1 MELEKKYYTVQ
12 DSETL
17 KLMFQ
22 HIQESEVI
30 AVDTET
36 SGLNPRKDKVVG
48 WSLSGDEGIGFYI
61 PTLVWNFEK
70 GELELQTIDG
80 TSTETI
86 SKNLLKA
93 LKGKKLVF
101 HNASFDVQFI
111 KNYFNVDLI
120 EDIWVDTGLLVHT
133 VNEEGA
139 FGYGNPFGLKSIAI
153 MNQEA
158 LGLNVEEAANQE
170 QIELKENIKK
180 NGGSVTK
187 ASFEIYKAD
196 LDILS
201 KYASADTDLT
211 LRICNLYLGKL
222 RDQKY
227 KSFITGEE
235 YTLWDF
241 FFEEEVMPIYR
252 EVTIPMESKGVDLDM
267 DLLKKTHA
275 EITQE
280 MSDRWEA
287 ARKDIMDVKK
297 NPSLHGVQEWIIAMA
312 IDKFPF
318 SHKGNFGQEL
328 AKRYSLSLPRSE
340 KTGKY
345 SLTKKNIEELEDS
358 KVKDFLLTGKTEFLD
373 ETEATR
379 ISLSMWKESNDNHFI
394 NFQSGDH
401 MASALFNFCGLAM
414 SGQDIAESYPDEF
427 TIDYKK
433 KSSTIQLV
441 NREKYYYV
449 GASGIP
455 SGRVL
460 QLEISGKSKKFVFDV
475 NTIRILAEDYDFA
488 KELLIYNRLLKIKS
502 TYVDRFLD
510 RNEDGRYYFYFKQ
523 NGTVSGRYG
532 SDAQQLPKPL
542 EEGEADPVIMKYV
555 NIVRAFLIAGKG
567 RKVIDADYESLEPH
581 CFASVTGDQGLQEIF
596 NKGWDFYST
605 VAIKT
610 EKLDQQKDRF
620 PNGVSADKKS
630 PVFLK
635 KLDPVARNKAKAYSL
650 GLAYGM
656 EAYAL
661 AMGLFNNKQN
671 GSDIKAGM
679 ENPAVIDGRPNRKAI
694 AEAEELVKGYFDGF
708 PQLKEWRER
717 SREQVKAYGFIT
729 NYVDRVRHLDKV
741 NKIYH
746 TKMPDNSTIGDRM
759 MDWRFRKELE
769 RMIPDKAD
777 PKSGK
782 IKKASEIVLQKYR
795 DYRNGLNNCL
805 NFQLQSLAAAVVNRA
820 ALKINQKAKELGID
834 AICQAQV
841 HDQLIINCDEKD
853 VEMFAPYVQEIME
866 NTTKLPGVTLKAPPE
881 ISNNWRDGH

>member
-1 MELEKKYYTVQ
+1 MQLEKKYYTVQ

-22 HIQESEVI
+22 HIQESDVI

-36 SGLNPRKDKVVG
+36 SGLNPRKNKIVG

-61 PTLVWNFEK
+61 PTLVWNFDK

-111 KNYFNVDLI
+111 KNYFGIDLLP
-120 EDIWVDTGLLVHT
+120 DVWVDTGLLVHT
-133 VNEEGA
+133 VYEEGA
-139 FGYGNPFGLKSIAI
+139 FGFGNPFGLKSIAI

-158 LGLNVEEAANQE
+158 LGLDVEKAANQE
-170 QIELKENIKK
+170 QLELKESIKK

-187 ASFEIYKAD
+187 ESYEIYKAD

-222 RDQKY
+222 RDEGLEK
-227 KSFITGEE
+227 
-235 YTLWDF
+235 F
-241 FFEEEVMPIYR
+241 FFEDEVMPIYR
-252 EVTIPMESKGVDLDM
+252 EVTVPMEAYGVDLDTE
-267 DLLKKTHA
+267 LIEKIHG
-275 EITQE
+275 EIVEDQ
-280 MSDRWEA
+280 
-287 ARKDIMDVKK
+287 KK
-297 NPSLHGVQEWIIAMA
+297 NKEIVMKSLLAIPEVKEWVVATSMESY
-312 IDKFPF
+312 PV
-318 SHKGNFGQEL
+318 SHKGNWAQRLVE
-328 AKRYSLSLPRSE
+328 RYSLPLPKSE

-345 SLTKKNIEELEDS
+345 SLTAKFINELEDS
-358 KVKDFLLTGKTEFLD
+358 KVKQFLLTGDDTLIDDVEK
-373 ETEATR
+373 AR
-379 ISLSMWKESNDNHFI
+379 ISMSLWKESNDGDYI
-394 NFQSGDH
+394 NIQSKKHLGEIVFGY
-401 MASALFNFCGLAM
+401 MGIKPKV
-414 SGQDIAESYPDEF
+414 SGAN
-427 TIDYKK
+427 TK
-433 KSSTIQLV
+433 
-441 NREKYYYV
+441 
-449 GASGIP
+449 
-455 SGRVL
+455 SGRD
-460 QLEISGKSKKFVFDV
+460 KFDMSMVEE
-475 NTIRILAEDYDFA
+475 LAKTYPWAEN
-488 KELLIYNRLLKIKS
+488 LRVYNKLLKIKS
-502 TYVDRFLD
+502 TYVDRFRD
-510 RNEDGRYYFYFKQ
+510 RQEDGRYYFYFKQ

-542 EEGEADPVIMKYV
+542 EEGEDAPVIMKYV

-581 CFASVTGDQGLQEIF
+581 CFASVTGDKALQEIF

-610 EKLDQQKDRF
+610 EKLE
-620 PNGVSADKKS
+620 GVSADKKADNY
-630 PVFLK
+630 LK
-635 KLDPVARNKAKAYSL
+635 KLDPVKRNKAKAYSL
-650 GLAYGM
+650 GIAYGM

-661 AMGLFNNKQN
+661 KMSLGVDQKT
-671 GSDIKAGM
+671 
-679 ENPAVIDGRPNRKAI
+679 
-694 AEAEELVKGYFDGF
+694 AEDLVKGYLDGF
-708 PQLKEWRER
+708 PQLAEWRER
-717 SREQVKAYGFIT
+717 SREEVKAYGQIK
-729 NYVDRVRHLDKV
+729 NYVGRVRHLPKV
-741 NKIYH
+741 QKLYNKFQ
-746 TKMPDNSTIGDRM
+746 DRM

-769 RMIPDKAD
+769 TKVP
-777 PKSGK
+777 PKYIRKDGEVVKTISPRDQVTQ
-782 IKKASEIVLQKYR
+782 AYR

-820 ALKINQKAKELGID
+820 ALKINRKAIELGLD
-834 AICQAQV
+834 AKVQAQV

-853 VEMFAPYVQEIME
+853 VEIFAPYVQEIME